1 MGLCD
6 TGGQRKE
13 KSMKRIKIIKEGFLQ
28 EGDLERAIYSTP
40 RWEQIESLTSLRRR
54 KVEAL
59 ERGSLVRPLGPK
71 RGP

>member
-1 MGLCD
+1 
-6 TGGQRKE
+6 
-13 KSMKRIKIIKEGFLQ
+13 MKRIKIIEEGFLQ
-28 EGDLERAIYSTP
+28 EGDLERDIYSTP